1 LLTLVIAVLLFAC
14 YPRYSPGVRY
24 FAWTNFYLEPPI
36 PTQPITRERAE
47 ELVRQGYSY
56 YVGDYDQK
64 GLRRLREVKAD
75 GKILVLWDAAGPDG
89 GR

>member
-1 LLTLVIAVLLFAC
+1 VNVRRSLFA
-14 YPRYSPGVRY
+14 
-24 FAWTNFYLEPPI
+24 
-36 PTQPITRERAE
+36 RATAD
-47 ELVRQGYSY
+47 